1 MSCCGKMRQQ
11 LAGAVS
17 PPRTEPAAA
26 EARPGVQYAVVF
38 EYTGRTGLTVIGA
51 ASGRRYRFDGPGAR
65 VVVNPRDR
73 PSLARVPKLRQVT

>member
-1 MSCCGKMRQQ
+1 
-11 LAGAVS
+11 L
-17 PPRTEPAAA
+17 
-26 EARPGVQYAVVF
+26 QYAVVF

-73 PSLARVPKLRQVT
+73 PSVARVPKLRQVT